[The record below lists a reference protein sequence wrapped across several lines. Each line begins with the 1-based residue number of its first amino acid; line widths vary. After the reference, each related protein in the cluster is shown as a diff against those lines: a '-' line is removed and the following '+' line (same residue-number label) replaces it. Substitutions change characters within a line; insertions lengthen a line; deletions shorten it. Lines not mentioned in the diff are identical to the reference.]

1 MNWIV
6 RNSTI
11 CGDDWCDA
19 KKEIERLKAQVKD
32 YQDACHQK
40 QEILDSQKVQ
50 IVELAK
56 ESDALRKQVA
66 ELTQA
71 HELSHDRY
79 NVLHMTYTEA
89 YDQLAAMTRLWENE
103 YRLRCEAQARIV
115 ELREALKVASIALAD
130 HGTAYLNHED
140 EYSTACG
147 YVSAALATHDN
158 TDTLDRRLQEERE
171 RCAKICLEMQQGWAS
186 DDHIECAAA
195 IRKGGE

>member
-66 ELTQA
+66 ELTQEREIIA
-71 HELSHDRY
+71 DIADASIAMKE
-79 NVLHMTYTEA
+79 E
-89 YDQLAAMTRLWENE
+89 QLAAMTRLWENE